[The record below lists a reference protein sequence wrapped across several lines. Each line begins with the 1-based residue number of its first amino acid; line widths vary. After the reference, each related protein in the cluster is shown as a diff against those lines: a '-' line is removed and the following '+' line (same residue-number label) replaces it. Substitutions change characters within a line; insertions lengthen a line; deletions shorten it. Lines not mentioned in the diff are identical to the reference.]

1 MSVHIEDR
9 LRTFDYPEGMVALA
23 HSAFAPLI
31 ATTPVQNGS
40 IDRILHAVR
49 EHLGTEIAFVSRYLD
64 GGMKELTHVDSDL
77 ELPMG
82 PGFIDPRENSYCWHI
97 AEGRLPELIQDPADH
112 PFTQTMGITDFLPVG
127 CHLNTPLRLSDGTV
141 YGSFC
146 CLSRKPDRTMT
157 ERDVGVLR
165 AFAALAVEQIE
176 RTLESDQQ
184 NNALRSAVEGVIAG
198 GVLTILHQPIHS
210 LATGLP
216 VGAECLARFADAK
229 ERGPDCWFNEAAQV
243 GLGVEL
249 EMLAFRNALATA
261 AHVPAGCYLS
271 INASPE
277 AVLSGQVLEALEL
290 SGGRNLV
297 LELTEHQEVADFALM
312 QAALDELRGHARIA
326 IDDVGAGYAG
336 MRHLVELA
344 PDLLKL
350 DMSLTRDIHRD
361 VARRALASAMV
372 GFANSIGAKLVAEG
386 VECAEEVAVLA
397 DLGVTYGQGYYFA
410 RPMPV
415 IAATQHLMGA
425 AKNAERVPAPGVS
438 ADTRRRA

>member
-1 MSVHIEDR
+1 
-9 LRTFDYPEGMVALA
+9 MVALNPQ
-23 HSAFAPLI
+23 AFAPLV
-31 ATTPVQNGS
+31 AAAQPQQPVQNGS
-40 IDRILHAVR
+40 IDRILRAVR
-49 EHLGTEIAFVSRYLD
+49 EHLGTEIAFVSRYLE

-97 AEGRLPELIQDPADH
+97 AEGRLPELIQDPSDH
-112 PFTQTMGITDFLPVG
+112 PFTQTMAITDFLPVG

-176 RTLESDQQ
+176 RTLESDQRHD
-184 NNALRSAVEGVIAG
+184 ALRAAVESVIASNA
-198 GVLTILHQPIHS
+198 LTILHQPIHS
-210 LATGLP
+210 LASGLP
-216 VGAECLARFADAK
+216 VGAECLARFPDAK

-243 GLGVEL
+243 GLGVQL

-261 AHVPAGCYLS
+261 GHVPPECYLS

-277 AVLSGQVLEALEL
+277 AVLSGQVLDALE
-290 SGGRNLV
+290 GYRGRNLV
-297 LELTEHQEVADFALM
+297 VELTEHQEVSDFARM
-312 QAALDELRGHARIA
+312 QAALGEVRKHARIA

-372 GFANSIGAKLVAEG
+372 GFAETIGARLVAEG
-386 VECAEEVAVLA
+386 VECAEEAAVLA
-397 DLGVTYGQGYYFA
+397 DLGLTYGQGYYFA

-415 IAATQHLMGA
+415 VAATQHLMGA
-425 AKNAERVPAPGVS
+425 AKTAETPPTAVATQ
-438 ADTRRRA
+438 ATRRRA